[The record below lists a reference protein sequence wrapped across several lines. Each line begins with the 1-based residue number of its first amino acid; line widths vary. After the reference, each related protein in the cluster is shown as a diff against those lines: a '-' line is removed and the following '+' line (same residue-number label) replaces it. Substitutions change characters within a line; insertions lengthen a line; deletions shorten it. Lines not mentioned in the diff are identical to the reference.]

1 MTRIPNTDYYTDGC
15 DIYSHTGR
23 RLKPDRHDV
32 MHLTVNRTRLLAPRA
47 KLVWCASRNVDPR
60 KVGKGYSFFF
70 IDGKVEVSSFS
81 DRMSEVRREWA
92 KTTKVKLSDYDFVE
106 KYVKLAKAQLLGDKR
121 AELMLYALLDSRRQ
135 ELEDYGLHAAGGVGK
150 DKAAA
155 YADTAIWRVYNTIIN
170 HTRYVPSPMASMMF
184 YVRQQI
190 KDGRNKPIEL

>member
-23 RLKPDRHDV
+23 KLKPGTRDV
-32 MHLTVNRTRLLAPRA
+32 MHLTVDGKRLIAPRA
-47 KLVWCASRNVDPR
+47 KLVWCANHNVDPKQVDR
-60 KVGKGYSFFF
+60 RYSFYFM
-70 IDGKVEVSSFS
+70 DGKVEVTHFS

-135 ELEDYGLHAAGGVGK
+135 ELENYGLHAAGGVGK

-155 YADTAIWRVYNTIIN
+155 YADTAIWRVYNAIIN
-170 HTRYVPSPMASMMF
+170 HTRHVPSPMASMMF
-184 YVRQQI
+184 FVRQQV
-190 KDGRNKPIEL
+190 KDGRNKSMEL